1 MRWASD
7 WSGSKYRHKNVAE
20 MHGDKKMAEMHGD
33 EKMAEMHGDEK
44 MAEMHGKGTRSAKR
58 KDTDRKKVKIILFYF
73 ALSSLNSIFANNK

>member
-7 WSGSKYRHKNVAE
+7 WSGSKYRHKNV
-20 MHGDKKMAEMHGD
+20 
-33 EKMAEMHGDEK
+33 AEMHGDEK

>member
-20 MHGDKKMAEMHGD
+20 MHGD

-44 MAEMHGKGTRSAKR
+44 MAKMHGKGTRSAKR
-58 KDTDRKKVKIILFYF
+58 KDTDRKKVRIL
-73 ALSSLNSIFANNK
+73 